1 MIALSSP
8 TILFVPGLRGHV
20 PEHWQ
25 TLMAERFPGS
35 RTVPPL
41 DVDGLSR
48 AARVAA
54 LDQALD
60 AIEGPVVLVAHSA
73 GVLITVHWAAQRFRT
88 GAGWSIRGA
97 LLAAPA
103 DLERPLPEG
112 YPTLDALEAN
122 GWLPLPREALPF
134 STMLAVS
141 DNDPLA
147 AKDRAV
153 ELGQAWGSEIV
164 ELGAVGHLNPASG
177 FGPWPDGAALV
188 EALRGR

>member
-1 MIALSSP
+1 VA
-8 TILFVPGLRGHV
+8 
-20 PEHWQ
+20 EHWQ
-25 TLMAERFPGS
+25 TLMAERMPGS

-54 LDQALD
+54 LDLALD
-60 AIEGPVVLVAHSA
+60 AIEGPVILVAHSA
-73 GVLITVHWAAQRFRT
+73 GVLITVHWAATRFRT
-88 GAGWSIRGA
+88 GARWSIHGA
-97 LLAAPA
+97 LLATPA

-122 GWLPLPREALPF
+122 GWLPVPRGALPF
-134 STMLAVS
+134 RSMLAVS

-153 ELGQAWGSEIV
+153 QLGQAWGSQIV

-177 FGPWPDGAALV
+177 FGPWPDGEGLV
-188 EALRGR
+188 ARLR

>member
-1 MIALSSP
+1 MTP
-8 TILFVPGLRGHV
+8 TVLFVPGLRGHV

-25 TLMAERFPGS
+25 SLMAGRLPAS

-54 LDQALD
+54 LDRALD

-73 GVLITVHWAAQRFRT
+73 GVLITVHWAVQRFRT
-88 GAGWSIRGA
+88 GAPWSIRGA
-97 LLAAPA
+97 LLATPA
-103 DLERPLPEG
+103 DLERPLPAG
-112 YPTLDALEAN
+112 YPAPDALEAN
-122 GWLPLPREALPF
+122 GWLPTPREALPF
-134 STMLAVS
+134 RTLLAVS
-141 DNDPLA
+141 DDDPLA

-153 ELGQAWGSEIV
+153 ALGQAWGSEIV

-177 FGPWPDGAALV
+177 FGHWPEGEALV
-188 EALRGR
+188 ATLRDR